1 ITIIFADLSGFT
13 ALSSQLDP
21 EDVQE
26 VANTT
31 FEILNKPIIDQG
43 GIVHKYEG
51 DLVIAL
57 FGLPFAHEDDPE
69 RAIKAGLRMLE
80 LIPEV
85 NECISKKLKKK
96 TDLGLHYRYQFRDCG
111 RRRSRFRREKRMDS
125 DGRCSKLDFPIKR
138 YCPEG

>member
-1 ITIIFADLSGFT
+1 MEQRAEERRLITLLFADLSGFT

-31 FEILNKPIIDQG
+31 FEILNKPIIEQG
-43 GIVHKYEG
+43 GLIHKYEG

-57 FGLPFAHEDDPE
+57 FGLPTAHEDDPE
-69 RAIKAGLRMLE
+69 RAIKAGFKMME

-85 NECISKKLKKK
+85 NDKLSKKLKKK
-96 TDLGLHYRYQFRDCG
+96 
-111 RRRSRFRREKRMDS
+111 
-125 DGRCSKLDFPIKR
+125 
-138 YCPEG
+138 